1 MSLENLNQINIDL
14 SFLLARKPNL
24 LLEQYRQYSIAFNSV
39 NITKEIFDTAR
50 LKIEV
55 LEIEIQDCTNKINEL
70 REKLK

>member
-1 MSLENLNQINIDL
+1 M
-14 SFLLARKPNL
+14 ARKPNL